1 MSGNTPLRDYLKLQT
16 SKLASANVQEVKIK
30 SEILVQNHLK
40 LSKADLY
47 LENIEISDKD
57 IKAMDK
63 MFSELSKNKPI
74 QHIIGESYFY
84 DNRFLTPPGVFI
96 PRPETELLVDCAI
109 DFLSKRKSSL
119 TVVDFCSGSGCV
131 LLSVA
136 KKFPNH
142 KYIGIDISDI
152 AIDVAQ
158 KNSQFLDL
166 KNVQFIKDDIFNY
179 LSPKADLIICN
190 PPYLATNEI
199 DTLEESVKN
208 HDPIDALTDFKD
220 GTSFYKHLITNF
232 EKFIKKNGAMLLELP
247 FSEVTK
253 NIISFNTDFNNKKS
267 VFYKDLE
274 GKKRVIKIY

>member
-1 MSGNTPLRDYLKLQT
+1 MSDNITLRDYLKLQT
-16 SKLASANVQEVKIK
+16 SKLASTNVQEIKIK

-47 LENIEISDKD
+47 LENIEISVKD
-57 IKAMDK
+57 IKVMDK

-199 DTLEESVKN
+199 DNLEESVKN
-208 HDPIDALTDFKD
+208 HDPIEALTDFKD
-220 GTSFYKHLITNF
+220 GTSFYKHLIINF
-232 EKFIKKNGAMLLELP
+232 EKLIKKNGAMLLELP

>member
-1 MSGNTPLRDYLKLQT
+1 MSGNITLRDYLKLQT
-16 SKLASANVQEVKIK
+16 SKLASTNVQEIKIK

-47 LENIEISDKD
+47 LENIEISVKD
-57 IKAMDK
+57 IKVMDK

-199 DTLEESVKN
+199 DNLEESVKN
-208 HDPIDALTDFKD
+208 HDPIEALTDFKD
-220 GTSFYKHLITNF
+220 GTSFYKHLIINF
-232 EKFIKKNGAMLLELP
+232 EKLIKKNGAMLLELP

>member
-1 MSGNTPLRDYLKLQT
+1 MSGNITLRDYLKLQT
-16 SKLASANVQEVKIK
+16 SKLASTNVQEIKIK

-40 LSKADLY
+40 LSKTDLY
-47 LENIEISDKD
+47 LENIEISVKD
-57 IKAMDK
+57 IKVMDK

-199 DTLEESVKN
+199 DNLDESVKN
-208 HDPIDALTDFKD
+208 HDPIEALTDFKD
-220 GTSFYKHLITNF
+220 GTSFYKYLIINF
-232 EKFIKKNGAMLLELP
+232 EKLIKKNGAMC
-247 FSEVTK
+247 
-253 NIISFNTDFNNKKS
+253 
-267 VFYKDLE
+267 
-274 GKKRVIKIY
+274 

>member
-1 MSGNTPLRDYLKLQT
+1 MSDNIPLRDYLKLQT
-16 SKLASANVQEVKIK
+16 SKLASTNVQEVKIK

-136 KKFPNH
+136 KTFPNH

-152 AIDVAQ
+152 AIEVAQ

-199 DTLEESVKN
+199 DNLEESVKN
-208 HDPIDALTDFKD
+208 HDPVEALTDFKD
-220 GTSFYKHLITNF
+220 GTSFYKHLIINF
-232 EKFIKKNGAMLLELP
+232 EKIIKKNGAMLLELP

-253 NIISFNTDFNNKKS
+253 NIISFNTDFNNNKS

>member
-1 MSGNTPLRDYLKLQT
+1 MSGNITLRDYLKLQT
-16 SKLASANVQEVKIK
+16 SKLASTNVQEIKIK

-47 LENIEISDKD
+47 LENIEISVKD
-57 IKAMDK
+57 IKVMDK

-166 KNVQFIKDDIFNY
+166 KRVAKNLNSILSSRKLAPFLHKTLINLSKKDI
-179 LSPKADLIICN
+179 S
-190 PPYLATNEI
+190 
-199 DTLEESVKN
+199 
-208 HDPIDALTDFKD
+208 
-220 GTSFYKHLITNF
+220 
-232 EKFIKKNGAMLLELP
+232 EKFYCCVSRVIRLIAPQKQK
-247 FSEVTK
+247 S
-253 NIISFNTDFNNKKS
+253 ISFSQFS
-267 VFYKDLE
+267 CSRPL
-274 GKKRVIKIY
+274 

>member
-1 MSGNTPLRDYLKLQT
+1 MSSNIPLRDYLKLKT
-16 SKLASANVQEVKIK
+16 SKLASTNVQEVKIK

-47 LENIEISDKD
+47 LENIEISDQD

-190 PPYLATNEI
+190 PPYLAKNEI
-199 DTLEESVKN
+199 DNLEESVKN
-208 HDPIDALTDFKD
+208 HDPIEALTDFKD
-220 GTSFYKHLITNF
+220 GTSFYKHLIINF
-232 EKFIKKNGAMLLELP
+232 EKFIKKNGAMFLELP

-253 NIISFNTDFNNKKS
+253 NIISFNTDFNNNKS

>member
-1 MSGNTPLRDYLKLQT
+1 MSGNITLRDYLKLQT
-16 SKLASANVQEVKIK
+16 SKLASTNVQEIKIK

-47 LENIEISDKD
+47 LENIEISVKD
-57 IKAMDK
+57 IKVMDK

-190 PPYLATNEI
+190 PPYLASNEI
-199 DTLEESVKN
+199 DNLEESVKN
-208 HDPIDALTDFKD
+208 HDPIEALTDFKD
-220 GTSFYKHLITNF
+220 GTSFYKHLIINF
-232 EKFIKKNGAMLLELP
+232 EKLIKENGAMLLELP

-267 VFYKDLE
+267 VFFKDLE

>member
-1 MSGNTPLRDYLKLQT
+1 MSGNITLRDYLKLQT
-16 SKLASANVQEVKIK
+16 SKLASTNVQEIKIK

-47 LENIEISDKD
+47 LENIEISVKD
-57 IKAMDK
+57 IKVMDK

-199 DTLEESVKN
+199 DNLEESVKN
-208 HDPIDALTDFKD
+208 HDPIEALTDFKD
-220 GTSFYKHLITNF
+220 GTSFYKHLIINF
-232 EKFIKKNGAMLLELP
+232 EKLIKKNGAMLLELP

-267 VFYKDLE
+267 VFFKDLE

>member
-220 GTSFYKHLITNF
+220 GTSFYKHLIINF

>member
-1 MSGNTPLRDYLKLQT
+1 MSDNIPLRDYLKLQT
-16 SKLASANVQEVKIK
+16 SKLASTNVQEIKIK

-47 LENIEISDKD
+47 LENIEISDQD

-199 DTLEESVKN
+199 DNLEESVKN
-208 HDPIDALTDFKD
+208 HDPIEALTDFKD
-220 GTSFYKHLITNF
+220 GTSFYKHLIINF
-232 EKFIKKNGAMLLELP
+232 EKLIKKNGAMLLELP
-247 FSEVTK
+247 FSDVTK
-253 NIISFNTDFNNKKS
+253 NIISFNTDFNNNKS

>member
-1 MSGNTPLRDYLKLQT
+1 MSGNITLRDYLKLQT
-16 SKLASANVQEVKIK
+16 SKLASTNVQEIKIK

-47 LENIEISDKD
+47 LENIEISVKD
-57 IKAMDK
+57 IKVMDK

-199 DTLEESVKN
+199 DNLEESVKN
-208 HDPIDALTDFKD
+208 HDPIEALTDFKD
-220 GTSFYKHLITNF
+220 GTSFYKHLIINF

-253 NIISFNTDFNNKKS
+253 NIISFNADFNNNKS

>member
-158 KNSQFLDL
+158 KNSQLLDL

-199 DTLEESVKN
+199 DNLEESVKN

-220 GTSFYKHLITNF
+220 GTSFYKHLIINF

>member
-1 MSGNTPLRDYLKLQT
+1 MSGNITLRDYLKLQT
-16 SKLASANVQEVKIK
+16 SKLASTNVQEIKIK

-47 LENIEISDKD
+47 LENIEISVKD
-57 IKAMDK
+57 IKVMDK

-199 DTLEESVKN
+199 DNLEESVKN
-208 HDPIDALTDFKD
+208 HDPIEALTDFKD
-220 GTSFYKHLITNF
+220 GTSFYKHLIINF
-232 EKFIKKNGAMLLELP
+232 EKLIKENGAMLLELP

-267 VFYKDLE
+267 VFFKDLE

>member
-1 MSGNTPLRDYLKLQT
+1 MSGNIPLRDYLKLQT
-16 SKLASANVQEVKIK
+16 SKLASTNVQEVKIK

-57 IKAMDK
+57 IKVMDK

-199 DTLEESVKN
+199 DNLEESVKN
-208 HDPIDALTDFKD
+208 HDPIEALTDFKD
-220 GTSFYKHLITNF
+220 GTSFYKHLIINF

-267 VFYKDLE
+267 VFFKDLE

>member
-1 MSGNTPLRDYLKLQT
+1 MSGNITLRDYLKLQT
-16 SKLASANVQEVKIK
+16 SKLASTNVQEIKIK

-47 LENIEISDKD
+47 LENIEISVKD
-57 IKAMDK
+57 IKVMDK

-199 DTLEESVKN
+199 DNLEESVKN
-208 HDPIDALTDFKD
+208 HDPIEALTDFKN
-220 GTSFYKHLITNF
+220 GTSFYKYLISNF
-232 EKFIKKNGAMLLELP
+232 NKLIKKNGIMLLEIP
-247 FSEVTK
+247 FSAVTDD
-253 NIISFNTDFNNKKS
+253 IIAINTDFNTNKS
-267 VFYKDLE
+267 LFYKDLE
-274 GKKRVIKIY
+274 GKNRVIKIY

>member
-1 MSGNTPLRDYLKLQT
+1 MSSNIPLRDYLKLQT
-16 SKLASANVQEVKIK
+16 SKLASTNVQEIKIK

-47 LENIEISDKD
+47 LENIEISVKD
-57 IKAMDK
+57 IKVMDK

-199 DTLEESVKN
+199 DNLEESVKN
-208 HDPIDALTDFKD
+208 HDPIEALTDFKD
-220 GTSFYKHLITNF
+220 GTSFYKHLIINF
-232 EKFIKKNGAMLLELP
+232 EKLIKENGAMLLELP

-267 VFYKDLE
+267 VFFKDLE